1 MSALSML
8 CPVCGS
14 GRLQRILEVADVPV
28 FCNVQLDS
36 REVALSQPTGGML
49 LDYCRECTHIFNS
62 AFDESLLA
70 YSESYENSLHYSGT
84 FSRFAEGLANR
95 LVRDFGLENKKI
107 VDIGCG
113 KGDFLALICELGA
126 NQGYGFDRS
135 YEEGRARI
143 PSKGSVQYFAE
154 YFSPDYAD
162 LRPDLAT
169 CRHVL
174 EHIPKPRQFLVE
186 VLGALRQSHGCGVY
200 FEVPNALFTVRDL
213 GIWDLIYE
221 HCHYFTARSLSEAL
235 AAAGATVDSVYECYG
250 GQFLGLKGWVDA
262 NPVPSNSEYTILPEK
277 VASIVEGFEHAFA
290 SKVAEW
296 RQVAESLEGPTVV
309 WGGGSKGVTFLNL
322 TAAGEGITGIVDINP
337 HKQHKFVPV
346 SGHEILAP
354 EDLSRIQPRHI
365 LIMNPLYEQE
375 IKESVSALG
384 LEADIR
390 TVN

>member
-1 MSALSML
+1 MSRL

-14 GRLQRILEVADVPV
+14 GSLQRILEVVYVPV

-36 REVALSQPTGGML
+36 REEALSQPTGEMM

-70 YSESYENSLHYSGT
+70 YSKSYENSLHYSGT

-113 KGDFLALICELGA
+113 KGDFLSLICELGA

-135 YEEGRARI
+135 YTEARARI

-174 EHIPKPRQFLVE
+174 EHISNPREFLAD
-186 VLGALRQSHGCGVY
+186 VLGALRQSPGCGVY
-200 FEVPNALFTVRDL
+200 FEVPNALFTFRDL

-221 HCHYFTARSLSEAL
+221 HCHYFTARSLSEVL
-235 AAAGATVDSVYECYG
+235 AAAGATVDSVYQCYG
-250 GQFLGLKGWVDA
+250 RQFLGLKGWVDA
-262 NPVPSNSEYTILPEK
+262 NPVPSKSADTISPEK
-277 VASIVEGFEHAFA
+277 VASIVEGFESAFA
-290 SKVAEW
+290 SKVSKW
-296 RQVAESLEGPTVV
+296 RQAVESLEGRAVV

-322 TAAGEGITGIVDINP
+322 TAAGEEVAGVVDINP
-337 HKQHKFVPV
+337 HKQHKYVPV

-354 EDLSRIQPRHI
+354 KDLRHIQPRHI
-365 LIMNPLYEQE
+365 LVMNPLYEQE
-375 IKESVSALG
+375 IEESISALG
-384 LEADIR
+384 LDADIR
-390 TVN
+390 IVN